1 MLIEKYDV
9 NPKFEI
15 GFSPFYFV
23 SYPLYN
29 IQCRSILY
37 KYLNNYDKNV
47 TYSPLV
53 NINNLNIKTYVICIF
68 NSLHQI
74 YYDEGIS
81 GLYRGLIPMLA
92 HIISKKSIYYL
103 LEKIH
108 FVIRSRRGREKQRGP
123 YNSGKTSRSYEHR
136 FVDDDS
142 REDDRENAINFIGD
156 EINCQVVRQMD
167 MVRDDDDSVKKKKKK
182 KYFHLSFYHSF
193 YEYLSCILSY
203 PLLNISTKLIVFQN
217 NSVSLMNN
225 LKAIVHLTYVYDG
238 VKGFFKGLNSYLLIQ
253 SMEKIL
259 NCFLYRAFSDNCSY
273 EKVLTIK
280 VVLSTCLNTIIA
292 PYIQYSILSRSQSL
306 VPGLCKDTTFNH
318 FFYNFHWK
326 SHLSNVSVGLVVAGV
341 QLIIIALLPRDPPK
355 TDEVVD
361 QEKDEYF

>member
-1 MLIEKYDV
+1 MLIEKYDEK
-9 NPKFEI
+9 PKFEI
-15 GFSPFYFV
+15 GFSPFYFI

-37 KYLNNYDKNV
+37 KYLNHYDKNV

-74 YYDEGIS
+74 YHDEGIS
-81 GLYRGLIPMLA
+81 GLYKGLIPMLA

-108 FVIRSRRGREKQRGP
+108 FVIRSRKSREQRRGP
-123 YNSGKTSRSYEHR
+123 YNSGKASRSYEHR
-136 FVDDDS
+136 FADDGNGGDD
-142 REDDRENAINFIGD
+142 REDDREDDGEDDHENASNFIGD
-156 EINCQVVRQMD
+156 EINFQVVRQMD
-167 MVRDDDDSVKKKKKK
+167 MVRDDDDS
-182 KYFHLSFYHSF
+182 
-193 YEYLSCILSY
+193 YLSCVLSY

-225 LKAIVHLTYVYDG
+225 LKAIVHLTYLYDG
-238 VKGFFKGLNSYLLIQ
+238 VNGFFKGLNSYLFIQ

-259 NCFLYRAFSDNCSY
+259 NCFLYRAFSDSCSY

-280 VVLSTCLNTIIA
+280 VVLSTCLNTIMA
-292 PYIQYSILSRSQSL
+292 PYIQYSILNRSQSL
-306 VPGLCKDTTFNH
+306 VPGLCKDTTFNN
-318 FFYNFHWK
+318 FFCNFHWK
-326 SHLSNVSVGLVVAGV
+326 SHLSNVSVGLAVAGI
-341 QLIIIALLPRDPPK
+341 QLIIIALLPKDNPK
-355 TDEVVD
+355 SDEVVD

>member
-1 MLIEKYDV
+1 MLIEKCNLGGIPCV
-9 NPKFEI
+9 
-15 GFSPFYFV
+15 YFA
-23 SYPLYN
+23 

-37 KYLNNYDKNV
+37 KYLNHYDKNV
-47 TYSPLV
+47 AYSPLV

-68 NSLHQI
+68 NSLRQI
-74 YYDEGIS
+74 YHDEGIS
-81 GLYRGLIPMLA
+81 GLYKGLIPMLA

-108 FVIRSRRGREKQRGP
+108 FVIRSRRRREQRRGS
-123 YNSGKTSRSYEHR
+123 YNKGKAPRRYGHR
-136 FVDDDS
+136 FADDDHGDDL
-142 REDDRENAINFIGD
+142 EDDRENATNFIGD
-156 EINCQVVRQMD
+156 EINLQVVRQMD

-193 YEYLSCILSY
+193 YEYLSCVLSY

-225 LKAIVHLTYVYDG
+225 LKALVHLTYLYDG
-238 VKGFFKGLNSYLLIQ
+238 VNGFFKGLNSYLLIQ

-259 NCFLYRAFSDNCSY
+259 NCFLYRAFSDSCSY

-280 VVLSTCLNTIIA
+280 VVLSTCLNTIMA
-292 PYIQYSILSRSQSL
+292 PYIQYSILNRSQSV
-306 VPGLCKDTTFNH
+306 VPGLCQDASFSH
-318 FFYNFHWK
+318 FFCNFHWK
-326 SHLSNVSVGLVVAGV
+326 SHLSNVSVGLAVAGI
-341 QLIIIALLPRDPPK
+341 QLIIIALLPRETPK
-355 TDEVVD
+355 SDEVVD